1 MKKII
6 IIIAIAGAAIATAA
20 YVKEKKQKLE
30 GWYQGNTVYGAPS
43 YLYFKDGSVRMM
55 DGKFIVQDEGEYD
68 RNGDDITIRMNKK
81 YHAKKENKFIF
92 LDIDPNV
99 SIQYNKI
106 A

>member
-1 MKKII
+1 MKKMIT
-6 IIIAIAGAAIATAA
+6 IIAVASAAIATAG
-20 YVKEKKQKLE
+20 YMNEKKQKLE

-81 YHAKKENKFIF
+81 YHAKKENKSVI
-92 LDIDPNV
+92 LDIDPDM
-99 SIQYNKI
+99 SIQYDKI